1 MSQRVKKLP
10 SKGKGE
16 DGTQTM
22 STFHISFS
30 VYSDLWLIGWMFL
43 SSWSDCLQ
51 PVHTFSYTI
60 SIHLLMNLSN
70 ICNNRFWK
78 TRTHTKIYLCLTTGS
93 KGKRKR
99 PRVGGGTKGGVGGA
113 ALSGDDASQSQPDSA
128 SKTPWTPRYLS
139 DLKSSNIYNRSATE
153 APAEVL

>member
-22 STFHISFS
+22 SKLLLCVEFS
-30 VYSDLWLIGWMFL
+30 DIKCQNVASL
-43 SSWSDCLQ
+43 S
-51 PVHTFSYTI
+51 
-60 SIHLLMNLSN
+60 
-70 ICNNRFWK
+70 
-78 TRTHTKIYLCLTTGS
+78 GS

-99 PRVGGGTKGGVGGA
+99 QRVGGGTKGSNGGGVQ
-113 ALSGDDASQSQPDSA
+113 SGDDALQSQPDSA

-139 DLKSSNIYNRSATE
+139 DLKSSNIYNRIATE
-153 APAEVL
+153 APAEVFSKLTTNTHRITL